1 MSADGLQAFLAMG
14 GYGWFVWP
22 SYAIV
27 FGVIIALAVRA
38 ISEHRRWTRRIAE
51 LEAARERDAR

>member
-1 MSADGLQAFLAMG
+1 MTAESLAAFLAMG

-27 FGVIIALAVRA
+27 FGVILALALRA
-38 ISEHRRWTRRIAE
+38 ASEHRRWTRRIAE
-51 LEAARERDAR
+51 LEAARDRSGS

>member
-1 MSADGLQAFLAMG
+1 MG

-27 FGVIIALAVRA
+27 FGVILGLAWRA
-38 ISEHRRWTRRIAE
+38 IRDHRRWTRRIAE
-51 LEAARERDAR
+51 LEAARGRADP

>member
-1 MSADGLQAFLAMG
+1 MTAESVAAFLAMG

-27 FGVIIALAVRA
+27 FGVILGLAWRA
-38 ISEHRRWTRRIAE
+38 IREHRRWTRRIAE
-51 LEAARERDAR
+51 LEAVRGRADP